1 MSTMHRLNRT
11 LAALLVGGALVL
23 SAGQALAG
31 DLQKERTEIR
41 EQSDRA
47 LAHLYKVD
55 PGARKAVESAAG
67 YATFSNKGIK
77 IGVAGG
83 GTGRGLAVEAG
94 TGKTTYMRFVEV
106 QAGVGMGIK
115 KYDLIF
121 VFKTRKALDAFIH
134 EGWQYGGQAT
144 AALKHGDEGTALA
157 GAVSIS
163 PDVWLYQVTS
173 SGLSADLTVK
183 GSKYFPDKDLN
194 DPQAK

>member
-31 DLQKERTEIR
+31 DVQEERTEIR

-94 TGKTTYMRFVEV
+94 TGKATYMRFVEV

-194 DPQAK
+194 EPQAK